1 MIPPGNSAYGF
12 VYFQT
17 GIQKGA
23 TIYLSGITEAAS
35 GKELLFFEIPL
46 Q

>member
-1 MIPPGNSAYGF
+1 VPVFSN
-12 VYFQT
+12 

-23 TIYLSGITEAAS
+23 TIYLTGMTEAAS